1 MNEGEVEGDFGVGA
15 GGKDVMLCALPG
27 VSACLCHSRAH
38 NGNAAFTHALALNS
52 RVYVALCV
60 VCIFLVG
67 LWVLFHGDFD
77 A

>member
-52 RVYVALCV
+52 RV
-60 VCIFLVG
+60 
-67 LWVLFHGDFD
+67 
-77 A
+77 